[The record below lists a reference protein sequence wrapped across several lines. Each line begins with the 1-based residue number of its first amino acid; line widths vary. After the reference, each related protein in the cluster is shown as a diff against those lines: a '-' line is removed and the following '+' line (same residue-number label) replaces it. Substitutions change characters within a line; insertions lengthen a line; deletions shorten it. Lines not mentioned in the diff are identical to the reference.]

1 MTWSYYWTEGMVNR
15 MSPRNSAIKK
25 IVISAVLG
33 LLFGVLVSE
42 VPFLFLQETAR
53 PPQEIALI
61 IPAGTSE
68 QVARGERPPSIPEN
82 MTFVVGDRLVVKN
95 EDSVDH
101 KLGPLWIPANSSA
114 QLSLDQEESLA
125 FECSF
130 QPGNYFG
137 LDIREP
143 LTLGTRL
150 YGILFVA
157 IPMSIMIALYSF
169 IILPKK
175 ENAAA

>member
-1 MTWSYYWTEGMVNR
+1 
-15 MSPRNSAIKK
+15 MSKGFIFKRILLAIG
-25 IVISAVLG
+25 LG
-33 LLFGVLVSE
+33 LLLGAVISE
-42 VPFLFLQETAR
+42 VPFLFLRDTAR
-53 PPQEIALI
+53 APREIVLT
-61 IPAGTSE
+61 IPTGTAE
-68 QVARGERPPSIPEN
+68 QVARGEQPPSIPEN

-114 QLSLDQEESLA
+114 ELSLDQEESLA
-125 FECSF
+125 YECSF

-137 LDIREP
+137 LDVREP

-150 YGILFVA
+150 YGIFFVA

-169 IILPKK
+169 VIGPKK
-175 ENAAA
+175 NEHAPA